1 MIVVNTSKINML
13 IIVLFVEVCSCKAV
27 IAARWVFDKDDVILK
42 GEDRQKRD
50 QAYYNSGYIRVICT
64 KK

>member
-1 MIVVNTSKINML
+1 ML
-13 IIVLFVEVCSCKAV
+13 IIVFFVDVYSFKAV
-27 IAARWVFDKDDVILK
+27 KSARWMLDKDDVILK